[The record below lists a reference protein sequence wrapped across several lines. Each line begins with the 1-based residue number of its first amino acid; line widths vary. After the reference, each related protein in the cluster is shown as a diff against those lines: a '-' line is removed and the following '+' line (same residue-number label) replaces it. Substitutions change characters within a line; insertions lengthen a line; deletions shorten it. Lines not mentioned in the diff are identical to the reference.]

1 MKNETISISDKSKLS
16 MPIANLVA
24 IIVMVG
30 TVVLMYSQITN
41 RLISLETSRE
51 LMSADLLKKAE
62 QTPVDQEQYMLLEF
76 ISGQV
81 EKIQEQL
88 SDMSHNKVN
97 ITRLQTDMNKAL
109 QDIEKLKD
117 KVRANGS

>member
-1 MKNETISISDKSKLS
+1 

-76 ISGQV
+76 ISSQV
-81 EKIQEQL
+81 EKIQDQL

-109 QDIEKLKD
+109 EDIEKLKD
-117 KVRANGS
+117 KVRANGN

>member
-76 ISGQV
+76 ISSQV
-81 EKIQEQL
+81 EKIQDQL

-109 QDIEKLKD
+109 EDIEKLKD
-117 KVRANGS
+117 KVRANGN

>member
-88 SDMSHNKVN
+88 SDISHNKVN

-109 QDIEKLKD
+109 EDIEKLKD

>member
-24 IIVMVG
+24 IIIMVG

-97 ITRLQTDMNKAL
+97 INRLQTDMNSAL
-109 QDIEKLKD
+109 EDIEKLKD
-117 KVRANGS
+117 KVRQNGW

>member
-109 QDIEKLKD
+109 EDIEKLKD

>member
-109 QDIEKLKD
+109 EDIEKLKD
-117 KVRANGS
+117 KVRHNGN